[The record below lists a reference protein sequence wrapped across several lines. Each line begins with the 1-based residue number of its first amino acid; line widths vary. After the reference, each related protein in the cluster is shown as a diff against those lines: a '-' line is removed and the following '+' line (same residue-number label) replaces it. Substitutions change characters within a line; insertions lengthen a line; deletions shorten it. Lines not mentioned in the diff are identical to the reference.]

1 MRRRATVITAGC
13 IAALVWAATALAAPP
28 ERFHSDDSGSEPG
41 FVHCDGFDIDLATTS
56 AESFTVYFDGSG
68 EVVKVLVR
76 IRARDVFT
84 NSVTGKTVVNRGVF
98 QELFVRVGDTDEFTH
113 SLTGY
118 RFMAT
123 DPGRGVV
130 IQDVGR
136 IEFVGQQ
143 EDIVFLAG
151 QHHVPDDENAEEVF
165 CAALSG

>member
-1 MRRRATVITAGC
+1 MPRLAAVITAGC
-13 IAALVWAATALAAPP
+13 TAALVWAGTALAAPP
-28 ERFHSDDSGSEPG
+28 ERFHSDESGSEPG
-41 FVHCDGFDIDLATTS
+41 FVHCDGFDIDLATTGS
-56 AESFTVYFDGSG
+56 EDFTVYFDGSG
-68 EVVKVLVR
+68 QVVKVLVQT
-76 IRARDVFT
+76 RAIDVFT

-98 QELFVRVGDTDEFTH
+98 QQLFVRIGDTNEFTH

-136 IEFVGQQ
+136 IEYVGDE

-151 QHHVPDDENAEEVF
+151 QHHVPDDQNAEEVF
-165 CAALSG
+165 CAALA

>member
-1 MRRRATVITAGC
+1 MRRLATVICAGC
-13 IAALVWAATALAAPP
+13 IAALVWASTALAAPP
-28 ERFHSDDSGSEPG
+28 ERFHSDESGSEPG

-56 AESFTVYFDGSG
+56 GESFTVYFDGSG
-68 EVVKVLVR
+68 DVVKVLVR
-76 IRARDVFT
+76 TRARDVFT
-84 NSVTGKTVVNRGVF
+84 NTVTGKVVVNRGVF
-98 QELFVRVGDTDEFTH
+98 QQLFVRIGNTDEFTH

-136 IEFVGQQ
+136 IEFVGDQ

>member
-1 MRRRATVITAGC
+1 MRRLLTVLGVAS
-13 IAALVWAATALAAPP
+13 VVALAPGASALAQPP
-28 ERFHSDDSGSEPG
+28 ETFQSDMSGTEPG
-41 FVHCDGFDIDLATTS
+41 FVECDGFVIDLTTTGR
-56 AESFTVYFDGSG
+56 ESFTVYFDRSG

-76 IRARDVFT
+76 SRARDVFT

-98 QELFVRVGDTDEFTH
+98 QQLFVRIGDTDEFTH

-136 IEFVGQQ
+136 IEYVGQQ

-165 CAALSG
+165 CAALA